1 MIIWQNINNNAKM
14 FQPKIKIN
22 KSKMKFYIKRKSNNF
37 KKKRNNLKNKSLA
50 ILKLLQSH
58 LRMFNKK

>member
-1 MIIWQNINNNAKM
+1 MIIWQNINSNAKM

-22 KSKMKFYIKRKSNNF
+22 KSKMKFYIKRRSNNF